1 MFRFTKVMFIIVA
14 AFIVVGIGF
23 RVMLV
28 YNAYNDGNGQLYQID
43 VNNFNTVETY
53 LTREYVVDPNTKC
66 ITFKDEMHLQRT
78 VCNNYTIT
86 KY

>member
-1 MFRFTKVMFIIVA
+1 MFNGIRILATALFVVIIGLFIFKGVI
-14 AFIVVGIGF
+14 I
-23 RVMLV
+23 
-28 YNAYNDGNGQLYQID
+28 YNAMNDGNGELYQID
-43 VNNFNTVETY
+43 VNSFNHVETY

>member
-23 RVMLV
+23 RAMLV
-28 YNAYNDGNGQLYQID
+28 YNAYNDGNGRLYQID

-53 LTREYVVDPNTKC
+53 LTRDYVVDPNTKC
-66 ITFKDEMHLQRT
+66 ITFKYEMHLQRT